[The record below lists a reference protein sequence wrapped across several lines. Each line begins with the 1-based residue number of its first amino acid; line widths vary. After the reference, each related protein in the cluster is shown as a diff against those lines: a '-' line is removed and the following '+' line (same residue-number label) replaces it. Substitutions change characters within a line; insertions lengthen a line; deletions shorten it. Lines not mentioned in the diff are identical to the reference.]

1 MDASY
6 NEEKEP
12 EEPVPNQRKI
22 NAYNNIIR

>member
-1 MDASY
+1 MGISY